1 MKKLFKLSKWI
12 HKYIG
17 LLLVLFLMWESA
29 SGILMNHPEL
39 ISNISVPGW
48 LIPSHYH
55 IENWNRSS
63 LTRIVYSNT
72 NKERLF
78 GSGKLGVWE
87 SNDGGKTFYP
97 FMKGYTESYYYLKT
111 NDLFL
116 HENDSLQILFAAA
129 DDGLYYNSFIDNVW
143 KQINLSEEKESVKR
157 ILPVEEQLVVFTESN
172 VYRSNIHNDLLSF
185 RKVELKRKENNRIVT
200 LVDLFF
206 HLHDGRVWGLPGRLL
221 FDFVGLIIFFLSLS
235 AFYVWYFPKRL
246 KRKRER
252 KIPLNNSEKL
262 FYRLFFKY
270 HLKLGIWTA
279 AITLIIA
286 GTAFFMRPPLLAVI
300 ANGSVDAAF
309 YPGILPENIWHE
321 KIQNALY
328 NPNKEKILIATKEG
342 IFSGKYDFSENF
354 ELDKINAPI
363 FVMGATVFE
372 MFENENYLV
381 GSFGG
386 LFEVKS
392 NTEKPF
398 DLINKKELNDFS
410 NVMPADIMVT
420 GYFKLPDGKE
430 FISAHEQGII
440 PLGSSKIDDRFIMPD
455 KITNDF
461 RMSLWNYLFE
471 IHNGRFFQ
479 GIVGSFYILIVPLG
493 SLFFLAIIFSGFYDW
508 VYIKILK
515 RKKKLI

>member
-1 MKKLFKLSKWI
+1 
-12 HKYIG
+12 
-17 LLLVLFLMWESA
+17 
-29 SGILMNHPEL
+29 
-39 ISNISVPGW
+39 
-48 LIPSHYH
+48 
-55 IENWNRSS
+55 
-63 LTRIVYSNT
+63 
-72 NKERLF
+72 
-78 GSGKLGVWE
+78 
-87 SNDGGKTFYP
+87 
-97 FMKGYTESYYYLKT
+97 
-111 NDLFL
+111 
-116 HENDSLQILFAAA
+116 
-129 DDGLYYNSFIDNVW
+129 
-143 KQINLSEEKESVKR
+143 
-157 ILPVEEQLVVFTESN
+157 
-172 VYRSNIHNDLLSF
+172 
-185 RKVELKRKENNRIVT
+185 
-200 LVDLFF
+200 
-206 HLHDGRVWGLPGRLL
+206 
-221 FDFVGLIIFFLSLS
+221 
-235 AFYVWYFPKRL
+235 
-246 KRKRER
+246 
-252 KIPLNNSEKL
+252 
-262 FYRLFFKY
+262 
-270 HLKLGIWTA
+270 
-279 AITLIIA
+279 
-286 GTAFFMRPPLLAVI
+286 MRPPLLAVI

-321 KIQNALY
+321 KIQNALFD
-328 NPNKEKILIATKEG
+328 PKKEKILIATKEG

-398 DLINKKELNDFS
+398 DLINKKELYDFS

-430 FISAHEQGII
+430 FISAHQQGII
-440 PLGSSKIDDRFIMPD
+440 PLGSSIIDDRFIMPD

-515 RKKKLI
+515 RKKKLT

>member
-185 RKVELKRKENNRIVT
+185 RKVELWKIRSFKTI
-200 LVDLFF
+200 DLC
-206 HLHDGRVWGLPGRLL
+206 
-221 FDFVGLIIFFLSLS
+221 
-235 AFYVWYFPKRL
+235 
-246 KRKRER
+246 
-252 KIPLNNSEKL
+252 
-262 FYRLFFKY
+262 
-270 HLKLGIWTA
+270 
-279 AITLIIA
+279 AICI
-286 GTAFFMRPPLLAVI
+286 
-300 ANGSVDAAF
+300 
-309 YPGILPENIWHE
+309 
-321 KIQNALY
+321 
-328 NPNKEKILIATKEG
+328 
-342 IFSGKYDFSENF
+342 
-354 ELDKINAPI
+354 
-363 FVMGATVFE
+363 
-372 MFENENYLV
+372 
-381 GSFGG
+381 
-386 LFEVKS
+386 
-392 NTEKPF
+392 
-398 DLINKKELNDFS
+398 
-410 NVMPADIMVT
+410 
-420 GYFKLPDGKE
+420 
-430 FISAHEQGII
+430 
-440 PLGSSKIDDRFIMPD
+440 
-455 KITNDF
+455 
-461 RMSLWNYLFE
+461 
-471 IHNGRFFQ
+471 
-479 GIVGSFYILIVPLG
+479 
-493 SLFFLAIIFSGFYDW
+493 
-508 VYIKILK
+508 
-515 RKKKLI
+515 